1 MNRSQTALMRAMVGS
16 GAHSRKRIMQVL
28 RFIRPATCTISSRY
42 LLNRAVHSVA
52 LRHIPRIA
60 LAML

>member
-1 MNRSQTALMRAMVGS
+1 MRAMVGS
-16 GAHSRKRIMQVL
+16 HAHSRKRIMQLL

-42 LLNRAVHSVA
+42 LLNRAVRSVS
-52 LRHIPRIA
+52 LKHIPRIE